1 MSSLKALLSSKSF
14 DSVTTSNLE
23 MTSNNGRKRGAALE
37 EWLLRKFPELY
48 RKSHDLESTT
58 VPANDV
64 ENQPLNL
71 VKRCRRDVEVKNEAP
86 IVYTGCT
93 GHLYPKTLRTNSYN
107 RVSVQR
113 SNSKH
118 DIISSEYYVLPKG
131 DPFTLKNEHLSR
143 RVDNDLEWNDGE
155 NKTQPVS
162 NNEGKHVNKD
172 DTRNSN
178 STTRDGRY
186 RNVNRLQ
193 NNNKRI
199 DGSIYSFA
207 ANKQIAKRLTTP
219 KLTKHNDAAYYP
231 NIQCL
236 LCREWVCSRNRYM
249 HVESHLQYRPYKCS
263 FCGYDNRKEIF
274 IILHIKK
281 VHGGRAEVIRDINTE
296 LEHEAWN
303 IAERCVEHTRDVLQR
318 AHQEAIQH
326 DKASTSTEPGN
337 STKVEE
343 ALLSKYS
350 TQYRPRLYNT
360 QRAEKSLVIEDSLK
374 MGILP
379 DFSEVSNREV
389 KCQVRLC
396 RNVKLKTFSINKE
409 EASERV

>member
-1 MSSLKALLSSKSF
+1 
-14 DSVTTSNLE
+14 
-23 MTSNNGRKRGAALE
+23 
-37 EWLLRKFPELY
+37 
-48 RKSHDLESTT
+48 
-58 VPANDV
+58 
-64 ENQPLNL
+64 L
-71 VKRCRRDVEVKNEAP
+71 VKRSRRDVEVKNEAP
-86 IVYTGCT
+86 AVYTDCT
-93 GHLYPKTLRTNSYN
+93 GRLYPKTLRTNSYN

-113 SNSKH
+113 SDSKH
-118 DIISSEYYVLPKG
+118 DNISSEYCVLPK
-131 DPFTLKNEHLSR
+131 DDLFTLKNEHLSE
-143 RVDNDLEWNDGE
+143 RVNNGYRKELKSHADNDLEVEPDKPINLSLSKKR
-155 NKTQPVS
+155 KTSGGKTLPVS
-162 NNEGKHVNKD
+162 NYEGKHDDKD
-172 DTRNSN
+172 DDARNTN
-178 STTRDGRY
+178 SKT
-186 RNVNRLQ
+186 VNGHLSSMNKPQ
-193 NNNKRI
+193 NNDKRPG
-199 DGSIYSFA
+199 GSVYSFA

-318 AHQEAIQH
+318 AHQETVQD
-326 DKASTSTEPGN
+326 DKAPTYKESSN
-337 STKVEE
+337 SIKVEE

-374 MGILP
+374 MGIVP

-389 KCQVRLC
+389 KCQV
-396 RNVKLKTFSINKE
+396 FSVNKIE
-409 EASERV
+409 IARSSALSNSDYEPANS